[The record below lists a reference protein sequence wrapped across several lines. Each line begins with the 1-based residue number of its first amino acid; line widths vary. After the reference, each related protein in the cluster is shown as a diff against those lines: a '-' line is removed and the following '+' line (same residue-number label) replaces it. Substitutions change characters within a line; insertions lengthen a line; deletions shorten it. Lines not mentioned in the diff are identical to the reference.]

1 MSEHL
6 VESILDKNFV
16 LAESLFQEK
25 LNSIMEKK
33 LYEKKRMVAAD
44 MNEALG
50 GLTRQEIEDRKKAGY
65 KKASDVLPD
74 PRDIKIKP
82 LVKVKKKVSEA
93 VDVQSDPE
101 GKVRGGKARPVK
113 GTLRRKMGAAA
124 IKAVRKTSR
133 AISDY
138 AKPPE
143 QNDSIWKKSAGAEP
157 SQPKEVKKKEKTDS
171 FLKKDYT
178 GAGNTPTAM
187 AGRLAQH
194 VMSKKPSTPGSGT
207 LRATKWLGRTIG
219 GAIAQSIGEE
229 TE

>member
-1 MSEHL
+1 MSENL

-16 LAESLFQEK
+16 LAESLLQEK

-50 GLTRQEIEDRKKAGY
+50 GLTRQEIEDRKKRGF
-65 KKASDVLPD
+65 KKAADVLPD

-82 LVKVKKKVSEA
+82 LVKIKKKVSEA
-93 VDVQSDPE
+93 VEVQPDPE
-101 GKVRGGKARPVK
+101 GKVRGGKIRS
-113 GTLRRKMGAAA
+113 GL
-124 IKAVRKTSR
+124 SR
-133 AISDY
+133 AQRRVARIGLSAIRAIEKKKKAYTPQQSD
-138 AKPPE
+138 
-143 QNDSIWKKSAGAEP
+143 DSIWKKSAGAEP
-157 SQPKEVKKKEKTDS
+157 SQPKEVKKKENTDS

-194 VMSKKPSTPGSGT
+194 VMSKSPSAPGSGT
-207 LRATKWLGRTIG
+207 LKATKWLGRTIG

-229 TE
+229 TK